1 MKISSLFESKKPV
14 VSFEV
19 FPPKPEAP
27 FETVLEAVE
36 ALQVLKPDF
45 MSVTYGAGGST
56 RGKTL
61 ELADHIKKAYGI
73 ETLAHLTC
81 ITDSEAEVEKN
92 LADIKARGLENVLA
106 LRGDPPKDKNMPVY
120 PVHAVD
126 LIKKLKT
133 HPNFCVAAAA
143 YPEGHPE
150 AASRQEDLE
159 HIKEKVDAGA
169 EFLITQI
176 AFDNAQLKSFRDNA
190 RRIGINV
197 PICVGI
203 MPIFSGKQILHI
215 CELCGASVPLAVT
228 YMLNKYAHSQ
238 DALQSAGI
246 EYACRQIEDLVADG
260 FEGIHIYSM
269 NKPLLARAILSGTN
283 LR

>member
-1 MKISSLFESKKPV
+1 MKISALFESKKPV

-19 FPPKPEAP
+19 FPPKPDAP

-56 RGKTL
+56 RDKTL

-81 ITDSEAEVEKN
+81 ITNSEAEIERI

-106 LRGDPPKDKNMPVY
+106 LRGDPPKDKSIPTY
-120 PVHAVD
+120 PVHALD
-126 LIKKLKT
+126 LVKKLHKD
-133 HPNFCVAAAA
+133 PQFCVAAAA

-150 AASRQEDLE
+150 ASSRQEDLQ
-159 HIKEKVDAGA
+159 HIKEKVEAGA
-169 EFLITQI
+169 ELLITQI
-176 AFDNAQLKSFRDNA
+176 AFDNAQLKRFRDDA

-215 CELCGASVPLAVT
+215 CELCGASLPLSVT
-228 YMLNKYAHSQ
+228 YMLSKYAHSQ

-246 EYACRQIEDLVADG
+246 EYACRQVEDLIADG

-269 NKPLLARAILSGTN
+269 NKPLLARALLTGTN